1 MKLLGFLSKHK
12 SSLLMVLGLAA
23 FIAYLAFFV
32 KFDSLIGLLTSLNLE
47 QYSLYYSLAIV
58 SLVLMVFFDSVI
70 CYYLLQG
77 LKVKIKLARMVLY
90 NWIGNFVEM
99 VIPCET
105 VCGEV
110 TRIYL
115 IQKDTNSNVGT
126 SAAPVISSRII
137 STVIYTAGLLVGSIF
152 LSLQGQLPLYLLGT
166 LLVISFGTVGAISV
180 FFYIAIKDGAD
191 EKLVNLIMRLLKV
204 ITKNPAKLDKRKE
217 KIQTTIF
224 SFTEAFKTYKNNPKL
239 LIKPTIFAIIS
250 YIFIL
255 LIYMMV
261 FYALNFKSITLPA
274 LAVVYFISST
284 VETLTSG
291 FPVGAVEITMINLY
305 SALNVP
311 LVIAGAATTLSRLL
325 TFWVQVLVGYPLLQ
339 FTGLKQLV
347 KGGLSSDAFF
357 GKQETG
363 MTEI

>member
-1 MKLLGFLSKHK
+1 MII
-12 SSLLMVLGLAA
+12 GLVG

-32 KFDSLIGLLTSLNLE
+32 KFDSLVTLMTSLNLE
-47 QYSLYYSLAIV
+47 QYSIYFSLAIL

-70 CYYLLQG
+70 CYYLLEG
-77 LKVKIKLARMVLY
+77 LKVKIKLTKMILY

-115 IQKDTNSNVGT
+115 IQKDTKSNVGL
-126 SAAPVISSRII
+126 SAAPVVTSRII
-137 STVIYTAGLLVGSIF
+137 STVVYTAGLLVGSI
-152 LSLQGQLPLYLLGT
+152 LLGLEGQLPFYLLGT
-166 LLVISFGTVGAISV
+166 LLLISFGTVGALGL
-180 FFYIAIKDGAD
+180 FFYIAVKDGAD
-191 EKLVNLIMRLLKV
+191 MKMVNFVTRVLKI
-204 ITKNPAKLDKRKE
+204 ITKNPTKLEQRKE

-239 LIKPTIFAIIS
+239 LIKPAIFATIS

-255 LIYMMV
+255 FIYMMV
-261 FYALNFKSITLPA
+261 FYALNFTAITLPS
-274 LAVVYFISST
+274 LAVVYFVSST

-311 LVIAGAATTLSRLL
+311 MVIAGAATTMSRLL
-325 TFWVQVLVGYPLLQ
+325 TFWCQVLIGYPLLQ

-347 KGGLSSDAFF
+347 KGGLTSDALF
-357 GKQETG
+357 GKQESG
-363 MTEI
+363 MVQI

>member
-1 MKLLGFLSKHK
+1 MKLPRIISKHK
-12 SSLLMVLGLAA
+12 NSLLIILGSIVLV
-23 FIAYLAFFV
+23 AYLEFFV
-32 KFDSLIGLLTSLNLE
+32 KFDSLITLLTSLNLE
-47 QYSLYYSLAIV
+47 QSSLYFSFAIL
-58 SLVLMVFFDSVI
+58 SLVLMVFFDSLI

-77 LKVKIKLARMVLY
+77 LKVKIKLSKMVLY

-115 IQKDTNSNVGT
+115 IQKDTKSNIGV
-126 SAAPVISSRII
+126 SAAPVVSSRII
-137 STVIYTAGLLVGSIF
+137 STVVYSAGLLVGSIF
-152 LSLQGQLPLYLLGT
+152 LAFGGKLPFYLLGT
-166 LLVISFGTVGAISV
+166 LLLISFGTVAALGL
-180 FFYIAIKDGAD
+180 FFYIANKDSAD
-191 EKLVNLIMRLLKV
+191 MKMVNLVTHFLKI
-204 ITKNPAKLDKRKE
+204 ITKNPAKLEERKE

-224 SFTEAFKTYKNNPKL
+224 SFTEAFKTYKRNPKL
-239 LIKPTIFAIIS
+239 LIKPTFFAIIG
-250 YIFIL
+250 YIFVL

-261 FYALNFKSITLPA
+261 FYSLNFKAITLPS

-305 SALNVP
+305 SALSVP

-325 TFWVQVLVGYPLLQ
+325 TFWSQVIVGYILLQ
-339 FTGLKQLV
+339 FTGLKQLF
-347 KGGLSSDAFF
+347 KGGLSSDALFV
-357 GKQETG
+357 KQEPG

>member
-1 MKLLGFLSKHK
+1 
-12 SSLLMVLGLAA
+12 MVPT
-23 FIAYLAFFV
+23 I
-32 KFDSLIGLLTSLNLE
+32 
-47 QYSLYYSLAIV
+47 
-58 SLVLMVFFDSVI
+58 
-70 CYYLLQG
+70 
-77 LKVKIKLARMVLY
+77 
-90 NWIGNFVEM
+90 
-99 VIPCET
+99 
-105 VCGEV
+105 
-110 TRIYL
+110 
-115 IQKDTNSNVGT
+115 
-126 SAAPVISSRII
+126 
-137 STVIYTAGLLVGSIF
+137 
-152 LSLQGQLPLYLLGT
+152 
-166 LLVISFGTVGAISV
+166 
-180 FFYIAIKDGAD
+180 
-191 EKLVNLIMRLLKV
+191 KLVNFIMRLLKV
-204 ITKNPAKLDKRKE
+204 ITKNPTKLEKRKE

-239 LIKPTIFAIIS
+239 LIKPTIFASIS

-261 FYALNFKSITLPA
+261 FYALNFKSITLPS

-347 KGGLSSDAFF
+347 KGGFLQMHFLDN
-357 GKQETG
+357 KNQE
-363 MTEI
+363 